1 MNNENNRAKRVCA
14 SRPPMHGD
22 KAERV
27 LRPLPQKLEAIASF
41 RVDKRM
47 LVIILGLALLGASE
61 AQTPAPAAGDQQFRF
76 STSVQMVVLQ
86 TTVLNG
92 KGAFARN
99 LRQRNFTVFENAHQQ
114 AITLFSHNDSPVAI
128 GLIIDNSG
136 SMRRKHS
143 AVLTAAKAFARN
155 SNPKDQLFIVNFN
168 DKVTLGLAGAQ
179 PFSANSRDLE
189 RAIPPTA
196 GGGKTALYD
205 ALEAALDHIH
215 ELKQDKKALIL
226 ISDGGDNASSHSL
239 EQVINDATNSDVVIY
254 TIGLFGKDEDETN
267 PAFMERIS
275 AVTGGEAF
283 LPARPGQAATSCR
296 RIAQMIRSEY
306 TLGYS
311 PNGVESSKKFRA
323 IRVNVATKS
332 KEQLVA
338 RTRLGYTP
346 SASITTADGL
356 EK

>member
-1 MNNENNRAKRVCA
+1 LWSLLQKRNAIVTFCVNRK
-14 SRPPMHGD
+14 
-22 KAERV
+22 
-27 LRPLPQKLEAIASF
+27 LP
-41 RVDKRM
+41 
-47 LVIILGLALLGASE
+47 VIILGLALLRASQ
-61 AQTPAPAAGDQQFRF
+61 AQIPARVAVDQQFRF

-86 TTVLNG
+86 TPVLNS

-99 LRQRNFTVFENAHQQ
+99 LRQGNFTAFEDARQQ
-114 AITLFSHNDSPVAI
+114 VITIFSHNDSPVAI

-143 AVLTAAKAFARN
+143 AVLAAAKAFARN

-179 PFSANSRDLE
+179 PFSANSHDLE

-205 ALEAALDHIH
+205 ALEVALDHIH

-226 ISDGGDNASSHSL
+226 ISDGGDNASSHTL
-239 EQVINDATNSDVVIY
+239 EQVISDATNSDVVVY

-267 PAFMERIS
+267 PAFMKRIS
-275 AVTGGEAF
+275 SVTGGEAF
-283 LPARPGQAATSCR
+283 LPARPGQAASNCK
-296 RIAQMIRSEY
+296 RIAQLIRSEY

-311 PNGVESSKKFRA
+311 PNNNRSNGAFRA
-323 IRVNVATKS
+323 IKVNVTTKS

-346 SASITTADGL
+346 SASVTTVDRL
-356 EK
+356 DK

>member
-1 MNNENNRAKRVCA
+1 MSFSVHKR
-14 SRPPMHGD
+14 
-22 KAERV
+22 
-27 LRPLPQKLEAIASF
+27 L
-41 RVDKRM
+41 
-47 LVIILGLALLGASE
+47 LVFVLGLTSLGASQ
-61 AQTPAPAAGDQQFRF
+61 AGAPAPVPADQPFRF

-86 TTVLNG
+86 TTVLNS

-99 LRQRNFTVFENAHQQ
+99 LRQRNFMVFEDTRQQ
-114 AITLFSHNDSPVAI
+114 VIKLFSHNDSPVAI

-143 AVLTAAKAFARN
+143 AVLAAAKAFARN

-179 PFSANSRDLE
+179 SFSANSRDLE

-205 ALEAALDHIH
+205 ALEVALDHIH

-226 ISDGGDNASSHSL
+226 ISDGGDNASSHTL
-239 EQVINDATNSDVVIY
+239 EQVISDATNSDVVVY

-267 PAFMERIS
+267 PAFMKRIS
-275 AVTGGEAF
+275 SVTGGEAF
-283 LPARPGQAATSCR
+283 LPSRPGQAASNCK
-296 RIAQMIRSEY
+296 RIAQMIRTEY

-311 PNGVESSKKFRA
+311 PKSDGSTGTFR
-323 IRVNVATKS
+323 V
-332 KEQLVA
+332 
-338 RTRLGYTP
+338 LG
-346 SASITTADGL
+346 
-356 EK
+356 

>member
-1 MNNENNRAKRVCA
+1 MTFSVQKRF
-14 SRPPMHGD
+14 P
-22 KAERV
+22 
-27 LRPLPQKLEAIASF
+27 
-41 RVDKRM
+41 
-47 LVIILGLALLGASE
+47 VIILGLTLLGASE
-61 AQTPAPAAGDQQFRF
+61 AETPASVPGDQQFRF

-86 TTVLNG
+86 TTVLNS
-92 KGAFARN
+92 KGAFAKN
-99 LRQRNFTVFENAHQQ
+99 LRQRNFTVFEDTRQQ

-143 AVLTAAKAFARN
+143 AVLAAAKAFARN

-168 DKVTLGLAGAQ
+168 DKVTLGLAGSQ

-226 ISDGGDNASSHSL
+226 ISDGGDNASSHTL
-239 EQVINDATNSDVVIY
+239 EQVISDATNSDVVVY

-267 PAFMERIS
+267 PAFMKRIS
-275 AVTGGEAF
+275 SVTGGEAF
-283 LPARPGQAATSCR
+283 LPSRPGQAASNCK
-296 RIAQMIRSEY
+296 RIAQMIRTEY

-311 PNGVESSKKFRA
+311 PNSDGPAGTFRA
-323 IRVNVATKS
+323 IKVSVATKS

-346 SASITTADGL
+346 SATLATADHL
-356 EK
+356 DK